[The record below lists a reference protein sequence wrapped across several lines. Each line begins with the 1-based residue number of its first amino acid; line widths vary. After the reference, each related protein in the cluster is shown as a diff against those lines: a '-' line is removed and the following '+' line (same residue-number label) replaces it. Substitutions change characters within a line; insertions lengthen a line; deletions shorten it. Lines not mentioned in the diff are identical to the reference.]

1 MRTLIFAAILSICCL
16 VGCSSRSPHGYSSKD
31 IVHIQA
37 EPCVGEGWELLYC
50 VRDKKTG
57 RETVLRIDRID
68 RLVHTAR

>member
-1 MRTLIFAAILSICCL
+1 MRTLMLLAILSTCCL
-16 VGCSSRSPHGYSSKD
+16 VGCAKSPHGYSSSD
-31 IVHIQA
+31 IVNIRA
-37 EPCVGEGWELLYC
+37 EPCVGEGWELLYR